1 MIIINGNNLQEEQII
16 LIKFLKSNH
25 YDFTKIAVE
34 KNGVIVPR
42 KEYDSEVFIDGDI
55 IEIVQFVGGG

>member
-1 MIIINGNNLQEEQII
+1 MITINGNDFQEKEIE
-16 LIKFLKSNH
+16 LIKFLRSNH
-25 YDFTKIAVE
+25 YDTTKIAVE
-34 KNGVIVPR
+34 KNSVIVPR

>member
-1 MIIINGNNLQEEQII
+1 MITINGNYIQEKEIE
-16 LIKFLKSNH
+16 LMKFLKNNG
-25 YDFTKIAVE
+25 YDTAKIAVE

>member
-1 MIIINGNNLQEEQII
+1 MITINGNDFQEKEME
-16 LIKFLKSNH
+16 LIKFLRSNH
-25 YDFTKIAVE
+25 YDPAKIAVE

-42 KEYDSEVFIDGDI
+42 KEFESEVFINGDI